1 MMRKLALT
9 VFCLAAS
16 PALAQDFP
24 VTVTS
29 CDREVTFAKPPERA
43 IATHSNLI
51 EMMLAL
57 GLEEH
62 LAGVIGAPERLAAS
76 ADYYPAAAGLR
87 SLQDQG
93 MSMEVLLEEETDL
106 VFSGWSYGLRVGGD
120 ITPESLGEYDIPVYE
135 LSESCIRLGQ
145 TNDPSFDY
153 LFRDLA
159 NLGMIFGV
167 PEHAAQLIDSFQ
179 ARIDHVA
186 AKVSALEAPPRVF
199 VYDSG
204 DRTPTTAGRYAMPQ
218 PIIEAAGGTNI
229 AGDIQGNWIRT
240 DWETVIDRNPE
251 AIIIVDYGAVTA
263 EEKIALIRDNPAFA
277 AVPAVVNN
285 RFIILGYDELTP
297 GPRNINALEKL
308 ADFLLKG

>member
-1 MMRKLALT
+1 MRKLALT
-9 VFCLAAS
+9 VFCLGAS
-16 PALAQDFP
+16 PLMAQEFP

-29 CDREVTFAKPPERA
+29 CDREVTFQQAPVRA

-57 GLEEH
+57 ELEEH
-62 LAGVIGAPERLAAS
+62 LIGVIGAPERIAES
-76 ADYYPAAAGLR
+76 ADFYPAATKLR
-87 SLQDQG
+87 SLQNQG
-93 MSMEVLLEEETDL
+93 MSLEVLLEEETDFL
-106 VFSGWSYGLRVGGD
+106 LSGWSYGLRVGGD
-120 ITPESLGEYDIPVYE
+120 ITPESLQTYDIPVYE

-145 TNDPSFDY
+145 IKEPSFDY

-159 NLGMIFGV
+159 NLGAIFGQ
-167 PEHAAQLIDSFQ
+167 PGRAQELIDSFQ
-179 ARIDHVA
+179 ARIDVVTEKVA
-186 AKVSALEAPPRVF
+186 ALPAPPRVF

-204 DRTPTTAGRYAMPQ
+204 DRTPTTAGKYAMPQ
-218 PIIEAAGGTNI
+218 PIIEAAGGSNI
-229 AGDIQGNWIRT
+229 ASDIEGNWIRT

-251 AIIIVDYGAVTA
+251 VIIIVDYGSVTA

-277 AVPAVVNN
+277 AVPAVVDN

-308 ADFLLKG
+308 ADFLLEG